1 MHVDPRD
8 KRWSKLVR
16 WLANE
21 HTILAETLGR
31 KPTTVEHRAHAHAFI
46 DMVFDDEEK
55 LWADLAA
62 RKAQAPPARHPPDP
76 EMAEGGR
83 PHRRDVKAL
92 TCTWTL
98 GISVGLS
105 WFVGSPTSTKS

>member
-21 HTILAETLGR
+21 HKILAETLGR
-31 KPTTVEHRAHAHAFI
+31 KPTNAEHRAHAHAFI

-55 LWADLAA
+55 ILADAAA
-62 RKAQAPPARHPPDP
+62 RAAAAAAAKVVSFVPPPVSTMTRLHNKSQWYRRARRQLQP
-76 EMAEGGR
+76 EPLCAMLA
-83 PHRRDVKAL
+83 
-92 TCTWTL
+92 
-98 GISVGLS
+98 
-105 WFVGSPTSTKS
+105 

>member
-8 KRWSKLVR
+8 KRWSKLVH

-31 KPTTVEHRAHAHAFI
+31 KPTTAEHRAHAHAFI

-83 PHRRDVKAL
+83 PGRRNRGGSVATRLSTAHATLRPVAQPCDV
-92 TCTWTL
+92 
-98 GISVGLS
+98 
-105 WFVGSPTSTKS
+105 